1 MGFPAHF
8 LKKTPLKQ
16 IYTRLSEADEPF
28 SLLGRGNIEL
38 KKAMIE
44 PPKKIEQM
52 NTNHSEQE
60 RKFLLL
66 TLLNDSGISSLFE
79 ISWGFTSIPSGAPHF
94 TRRRQPRGRR
104 RRT

>member
-1 MGFPAHF
+1 MGVPAHF

-94 TRRRQPRGRR
+94 TRRRPPRGRR